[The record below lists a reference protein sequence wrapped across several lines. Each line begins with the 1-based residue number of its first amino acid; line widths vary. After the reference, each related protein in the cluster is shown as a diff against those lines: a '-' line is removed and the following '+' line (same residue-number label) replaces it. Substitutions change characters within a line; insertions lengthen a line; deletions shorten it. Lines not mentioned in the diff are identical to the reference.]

1 MKSTSLFRPGAGFLL
16 GLALAGGAA
25 APLRA
30 GTLPAAFMVKGVD
43 GNDLLNI
50 RAEPSAG
57 ATVLGT
63 IGPQALNVEVLE
75 ISPDGK
81 WGKVAAGGEGNG
93 WVSLAYLE
101 RQPVLDPALVPRPMT
116 CLGTEPFWSLGL
128 FEQGAEWTTP
138 DTPRTDLGEVTEAVA
153 MQGFHVRA
161 EAGPERVFNL
171 TISREWC
178 TDGMSDRQFGFAAK
192 LFIES
197 PDGNALLSGCC
208 TLDHR

>member
-1 MKSTSLFRPGAGFLL
+1 MKSISLLRFGAGFAL
-16 GLALAGGAA
+16 GLALAGGAVL
-25 APLRA
+25 PLRA
-30 GTLPAAFMVKGVD
+30 GTLPAAFMVKGVAAD
-43 GNDLLNI
+43 DVLNI
-50 RAEPSAG
+50 RAEPSAR
-57 ATVLGT
+57 AAVLGQ
-63 IGPQALNVEVLE
+63 IGPQALNVEVIE
-75 ISPDGK
+75 ISADGK

-101 RQPVLDPALVPRPMT
+101 RQPVLDPALAPRPMT

-128 FEQGAEWTTP
+128 FEQGAEWSTP
-138 DTPRTDLGEVTEAVA
+138 DTPRADLGEVTEAVA
-153 MQGFHVRA
+153 PQGFHIRA
-161 EAGPERVFNL
+161 EEGPERVYNL

-178 TDGMSDRQFGFAAK
+178 SDGMSDRQFGFAAK

>member
-1 MKSTSLFRPGAGFLL
+1 MKSTSLFRLGAGFLL

-25 APLRA
+25 APLRS

-178 TDGMSDRQFGFAAK
+178 TDAMSDRQFGFAAK

>member
-1 MKSTSLFRPGAGFLL
+1 MKTISLLRFGAGFAL
-16 GLALAGGAA
+16 GLALAGSAVQA
-25 APLRA
+25 WAE
-30 GTLPAAFMVKGVD
+30 TLPAAFMVKGVAA
-43 GNDLLNI
+43 NDVLNI

-57 ATVLGT
+57 AAVLGT
-63 IGPQALNVEVLE
+63 IAPHALNVEVIE
-75 ISPDGK
+75 ISADGK

-101 RQPVLDPALVPRPMT
+101 RQPVLDPALAPRPMT

-128 FEQGAEWTTP
+128 FEQGAEWSTP
-138 DTPRTDLGEVTEAVA
+138 DTPRADLGEVTEAVA
-153 MQGFHVRA
+153 PQGFHIRA
-161 EAGPERVFNL
+161 EEGPERVYNL

-178 TDGMSDRQFGFAAK
+178 SDGMSDRQFGFAAK

>member
-1 MKSTSLFRPGAGFLL
+1 MKSISLLRFGAGFAL

-25 APLRA
+25 LPLRA
-30 GTLPAAFMVKGVD
+30 GTLPAAFMVKGVAAD
-43 GNDLLNI
+43 DVLNI

-57 ATVLGT
+57 AAVLGQ
-63 IGPQALNVEVLE
+63 IGPQALNVEVIE
-75 ISPDGK
+75 ISADGK

-101 RQPVLDPALVPRPMT
+101 RQPVLDPALAPRPMT

-128 FEQGAEWTTP
+128 FEQGAEWSTP
-138 DTPRTDLGEVTEAVA
+138 DTPRADLGEVTEAVA
-153 MQGFHVRA
+153 PQGFHIRA
-161 EAGPERVFNL
+161 EEGPERVYNL

-178 TDGMSDRQFGFAAK
+178 SDGMSDRQFGFAAK